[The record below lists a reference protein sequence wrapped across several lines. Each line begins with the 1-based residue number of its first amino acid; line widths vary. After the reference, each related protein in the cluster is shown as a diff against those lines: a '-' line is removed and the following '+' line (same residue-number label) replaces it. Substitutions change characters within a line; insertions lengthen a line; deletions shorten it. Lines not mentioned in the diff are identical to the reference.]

1 MVTEKKWN
9 ALKLEMEQNGVLEAD
24 IDEKF
29 VLVGGK
35 GGQKANKSA
44 VAVQLKYVPKN
55 IVVKSGKTRSRE
67 DNRFFARRALLEQIL
82 DSKGTNVKKN
92 SAIDKKRKAKARKKA
107 KSKKKYSGTAASD
120 SGNSEG

>member
-9 ALKLEMEQNGVLEAD
+9 QLKDEMQKAGVLEAD

-44 VAVQLKYVPKN
+44 VAVQLKYTPKN

-67 DNRFFARRALLEQIL
+67 DNRFFARRALLERIL
-82 DSKGTNVKKN
+82 DSSGTNTKKD
-92 SAIDKKRKAKARKKA
+92 SAIEKKRKNKARKKA
-107 KSKKKYSGTAASD
+107 KSKKKHSD
-120 SGNSEG
+120 SSGETPKE